1 MRQRPSAIAAT
12 IGLLLVVVA
21 GCFLWIQRNGGLRR
35 SAFNSVPV
43 AVSAS
48 NGSAALAVTA
58 GETPSQRVGGLGAAP
73 HAVLHPAAVI
83 ATARTD
89 REHPRAWKKGSNW
102 AKRGGVGRE
111 PDFELV
117 TDHASV
123 WHGGSSALLR
133 STRTLDA
140 SRYGAVL
147 QRTSVGAFAGRRVAF
162 SAYLASREGS

>member
-21 GCFLWIQRNGGLRR
+21 GCFLWIQRNVGLRR
-35 SAFNSVPV
+35 SAFNSVSV

-48 NGSAALAVTA
+48 NGSAAARASLAVTA

-89 REHPRAWKKGSNW
+89 REHPRAWIKGSNW
-102 AKRGGVGRE
+102 AKRGGDGR
-111 PDFELV
+111 
-117 TDHASV
+117 
-123 WHGGSSALLR
+123 
-133 STRTLDA
+133 
-140 SRYGAVL
+140 
-147 QRTSVGAFAGRRVAF
+147 
-162 SAYLASREGS
+162 